1 MKIIKEG
8 KLPTPCKVVMEGT
21 CTHCG
26 CVVQEE
32 HTVVFQKKMFVLE
45 EKCPTYGC
53 LEYIALI
60 GRNPQMPSEYY
71 NIPCGS

>member
-8 KLPTPCKVVMEGT
+8 KLPIPSKVVMEGT
-21 CTHCG
+21 CKHCG

-32 HTVVFQKKMFVLE
+32 REDHLTKLRGVAKV
-45 EKCPTYGC
+45 KCPTYGC
-53 LEYIALI
+53 QEDILMFGML
-60 GRNPQMPSEYY
+60 PQMPSEYY

>member
-1 MKIIKEG
+1 MKIIKQG

-32 HTVVFQKKMFVLE
+32 YESRLIQLRGIAKV
-45 EKCPTYGC
+45 KCPTYGC
-53 LEYIALI
+53 TEDILMFGMLPPTPTEYFL
-60 GRNPQMPSEYY
+60 
-71 NIPCGS
+71 